1 MTWWNLRRV
10 TNAMSPKAD
19 TLALIDA
26 SGKTPAARTNPSI
39 LFSKNIPLYRNSELR
54 HSLRHP
60 GPRRGA
66 IVRRHERGPGCG
78 GRGSAGH
85 AKAGPG
91 RDEPREGLDCVRN
104 GRRLCPAKPLG
115 GAGWLRTAKTRGP
128 DRRCYG
134 QALRRWIG
142 ALPGF
147 EASPIR
153 EVTGARRNSAPG
165 RARISRQ
172 TIAQGRPG
180 VFPAH
185 LFPACAFACAN
196 SWRSG
201 SWVPAG
207 TRPSLRPLHGR
218 ERKRRA
224 KLGRFMPRECRFM
237 RELRIVLPDG
247 IDRDAGCVSLK
258 IHMRS

>member
-1 MTWWNLRRV
+1 MEWRGACDVGKGRKPIRPRHLPVGQNTWRMQNPVNPLPQKYS
-10 TNAMSPKAD
+10 TLPKFG
-19 TLALIDA
+19 I
-26 SGKTPAARTNPSI
+26 AA
-39 LFSKNIPLYRNSELR
+39 FS
-54 HSLRHP
+54 RHP

-66 IVRRHERGPGCG
+66 IVRRNERGSGCG
-78 GRGSAGH
+78 GRGCVGH

-91 RDEPREGLDCVRN
+91 RDEPREGLDCVRD

-115 GAGWLRTAKTRGP
+115 GAGSLRTAKTRGP

-153 EVTGARRNSAPG
+153 EVTEARRNSAPG

>member
-1 MTWWNLRRV
+1 
-10 TNAMSPKAD
+10 MSPKVD
-19 TLALIDA
+19 MLALIEA
-26 SGKTPAARTNPSI
+26 SGKTPAARTNSSI

-60 GPRRGA
+60 GPRSGA

-91 RDEPREGLDCVRN
+91 RDEPREGLDCVRD
-104 GRRLCPAKPLG
+104 GWRLCPAKPLG
-115 GAGWLRTAKTRGP
+115 GAGSLRTAKTRGP

-153 EVTGARRNSAPG
+153 EVTEARRNSAPG
-165 RARISRQ
+165 RAGISRQ
-172 TIAQGRPG
+172 PIAQGRPG
-180 VFPAH
+180 VPASPVCCCAVSLRYTFAQRTAGASRHPVFPA
-185 LFPACAFACAN
+185 
-196 SWRSG
+196 
-201 SWVPAG
+201 
-207 TRPSLRPLHGR
+207 PSSQ
-218 ERKRRA
+218 RRVKVEA
-224 KLGRFMPRECRFM
+224 KLGHLMPREGCFM
-237 RELRIVLPDG
+237 CDLSEGMVLPDRIELSTSPLPMECSTTELRQHVLG
-247 IDRDAGCVSLK
+247 
-258 IHMRS
+258 

>member
-1 MTWWNLRRV
+1 
-10 TNAMSPKAD
+10 MSPKAD

-39 LFSKNIPLYRNSELR
+39 LCSKNIPLYRNSELR

-85 AKAGPG
+85 ANAGPG
-91 RDEPREGLDCVRN
+91 RDEPREGLDCVRD

-115 GAGWLRTAKTRGP
+115 GAGSLRTAKTCGP

-142 ALPGF
+142 AQPGLGT
-147 EASPIR
+147 SPIR
-153 EVTGARRNSAPG
+153 EVTEARRNSAPG
-165 RARISRQ
+165 RARIRRQ
-172 TIAQGRPG
+172 PIAQGRPG
-180 VFPAH
+180 VFRPTCC
-185 LFPACAFACAN
+185 PACAFACAN
-196 SWRSG
+196 SSRSG

-207 TRPSLRPLHGR
+207 TRSSLRPLHGR
-218 ERKRRA
+218 RVKETSKTRA
-224 KLGRFMPRECRFM
+224 QHAARMLIC
-237 RELRIVLPDG
+237 
-247 IDRDAGCVSLK
+247 A
-258 IHMRS
+258 

>member
-1 MTWWNLRRV
+1 MRR
-10 TNAMSPKAD
+10 AKHPP
-19 TLALIDA
+19 LAQTRQSSSVKIFHF
-26 SGKTPAARTNPSI
+26 TEIRNYSI
-39 LFSKNIPLYRNSELR
+39 LSVIP
-54 HSLRHP
+54 
-60 GPRRGA
+60 PRRGA

-85 AKAGPG
+85 ANAGPG
-91 RDEPREGLDCVRN
+91 RDEPREGLDCVRD

-115 GAGWLRTAKTRGP
+115 GAGSLRTAKTRGP

-153 EVTGARRNSAPG
+153 EVTEARRNSAPG
-165 RARISRQ
+165 RARINRQ

-201 SWVPAG
+201 
-207 TRPSLRPLHGR
+207 
-218 ERKRRA
+218 
-224 KLGRFMPRECRFM
+224 
-237 RELRIVLPDG
+237 
-247 IDRDAGCVSLK
+247 
-258 IHMRS
+258 